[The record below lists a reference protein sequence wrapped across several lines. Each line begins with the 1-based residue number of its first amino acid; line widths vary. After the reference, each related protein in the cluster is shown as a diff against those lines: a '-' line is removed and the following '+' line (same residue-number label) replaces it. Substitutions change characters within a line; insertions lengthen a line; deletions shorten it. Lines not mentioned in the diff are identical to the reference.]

1 MSSQIDHLLNETR
14 RFAPS
19 PAFAADAIATA
30 DLYARADADREAFW
44 AEQARALHWHTP
56 FTEVLDWSQPPFARW
71 FADGELN
78 VAYNCL
84 DRHVAEGNGDRVAL
98 LWEGEPGDE
107 RRITYAQLTEEVKRT
122 ANVLQELGVGAG
134 DRVAIYLPMIPEAI
148 AAMLAVARIGAIHSV
163 IFGGFSAD
171 SLRSRIDDAGAKL
184 VITADGGYR
193 KGRVSPLKPAVDQ
206 ALGDR
211 GAGPQETVEHVLV
224 VRRTENEVAWIEG
237 RDIWWHDA
245 VPAASAEHEAQPFPA
260 ENPLFILYTSGTTGK
275 PKGILHTSGG
285 YLTQAAFTN
294 RVVHDLHPETDVF
307 WCTADI
313 GWITG
318 HSYVTY
324 GPLANGATQVL
335 YEGTP
340 DSPHP
345 GRWWE
350 LVEKYGVT
358 ILYTA
363 PTAIRSFMKLGREI
377 PQRFDLSSL
386 RLLGSVGEPI
396 NPEAWMWYRSIIGGD
411 TAPIVDT
418 WWQTETGAIMVS
430 ALPGVTE
437 TKPGS
442 AQVPLPGI
450 GIDVVDDEGTHV
462 GNGNGGLLVITQ
474 PWPSMLR
481 GIWGDPERFVETYW
495 EKFQD
500 KGFYFAGDGARL
512 DEDGDVW
519 FLGRVDDV
527 MNVSGHRLSTT
538 EIESALVGNEA
549 VAEAAVV
556 GASDETTGQ
565 AVVAFCVLKE
575 SFLKAHDAA
584 GIVDVLRRW
593 VGEQIGP
600 IARPRDVYIVTE
612 LPKTR
617 SGKIMRRLLRDVAE
631 GREVGDTTTLTDTMV
646 MSTIQS
652 KITPTS

>member
-1 MSSQIDHLLNETR
+1 MSSQIDHLLTENR

-19 PAFAADAIATA
+19 AEFTANAIADAA
-30 DLYARADADREAFW
+30 LYERAAADREGFW
-44 AEQARALHWHTP
+44 ADQARELHWHTP
-56 FTEVLDWSQPPFARW
+56 FTQVLDWSNPPFAEW
-71 FADGELN
+71 FTDGELN

-84 DRHVAEGNGDRVAL
+84 DRHVEAGNGDRIAL
-98 LWEGEPGDE
+98 RWEGEPGD
-107 RRITYAQLTEEVKRT
+107 RRDVSYAELTDEVRRL
-122 ANVLQELGVGAG
+122 ANVLTDLGIERG

-148 AAMLAVARIGAIHSV
+148 ASMLAVARIGAVHSV
-163 IFGGFSAD
+163 VFGGFSAD
-171 SLRSRIDDAGAKL
+171 SLRARIDDAGAKL
-184 VITADGGYR
+184 VITADGGWR
-193 KGRVSPLKPAVDQ
+193 KGKVSPLKPAVDQ
-206 ALGDR
+206 ALSDR
-211 GAGPQETVEHVLV
+211 NGSGEQETVEHVLV
-224 VRRTENEVAWIEG
+224 VRRGENEVDWTAG
-237 RDIWWHDA
+237 RDIWWHDV
-245 VPAASAEHEAQPFPA
+245 VPAASAEHEAQAFPS

-294 RVVHDLHPETDVF
+294 RVVHDVHPETDVY

-318 HSYVTY
+318 HTYVTY
-324 GPLANGATQVL
+324 GPLANGATQLL

-340 DSPHP
+340 DAPHP

-350 LVEKYGVT
+350 LVERHGVT

-363 PTAIRSFMKLGREI
+363 PTAIRSFMKIGRDV
-377 PQRFDLSSL
+377 PQGFDLSSL

-396 NPEAWMWYRSIIGGD
+396 NPEAWIWYREIIGAD
-411 TAPIVDT
+411 RAPIVDT
-418 WWQTETGAIMVS
+418 WWQTETGAIMIS

-442 AQVPLPGI
+442 AQVPVPGVSI
-450 GIDVVDDEGTHV
+450 AVVDEKGEPV
-462 GNGNGGLLVITQ
+462 GKGEGGLLVITE

-481 GIWGDPERFVETYW
+481 GIWGDPDRYRETYW
-495 EKFQD
+495 EKFADQ
-500 KGFYFAGDGARL
+500 GYYFAGDGARL

-519 FLGRVDDV
+519 LLGRVDDV
-527 MNVSGHRLSTT
+527 MNVSGHRLSTA
-538 EIESALVGNEA
+538 EIESALVGHEG

-565 AVVAFCVLKE
+565 AVVAYCVLKE
-575 SFLKAHDAA
+575 SYLKANPVEGLAD
-584 GIVDVLRRW
+584 GLRVW
-593 VGEQIGP
+593 VGQQIGP
-600 IARPRDVYIVTE
+600 IARPRDIYIVTE

-631 GREVGDTTTLTDTMV
+631 GREVGDTTTLADTMV

-652 KITPTS
+652 KVAQR

>member
-1 MSSQIDHLLNETR
+1 MSSQIDHLLTENR

-19 PAFAADAIATA
+19 PEFAADAVATA
-30 DLYARADADREAFW
+30 ELYAQADADREAFW

-56 FTEVLDWSQPPFARW
+56 FTQVLDWSNPPFAQW

-84 DRHVAEGNGDRVAL
+84 DRHVEAGNGDRIAL
-98 LWEGEPGDE
+98 LWEGEPGDS
-107 RRITYAQLTEEVKRT
+107 RRVTYAELTDEVKRV
-122 ANVLQELGVGAG
+122 ANVLTGLGVEAG

-148 AAMLAVARIGAIHSV
+148 AAMLAVARLGAIHSV

-171 SLRSRIDDAGAKL
+171 SLRTRIDDAGAKV
-184 VITADGGYR
+184 VITSDGGYR

-206 ALGDR
+206 ALADR
-211 GAGPQETVEHVLV
+211 GNGPQATVEHVLV
-224 VRRTENEVAWIEG
+224 VRRTENEVGWTEG
-237 RDIWWHDA
+237 RDLWWHDA
-245 VPAASAEHEAQPFPA
+245 VAEASADHTAQPFPA

-285 YLTQAAFTN
+285 YLTQASFTN
-294 RVVHDLHPETDVF
+294 RVVHDIHPETDVF

-340 DSPHP
+340 DAPHP

-377 PQRFDLSSL
+377 PNRFDLSSL

-396 NPEAWMWYRSIIGGD
+396 NPEAWMWYRHVIGAD
-411 TAPIVDT
+411 QTPIVDT
-418 WWQTETGAIMVS
+418 WWQTETGSIMVS

-442 AQVPLPGI
+442 AQVPIPGI
-450 GIDVVDDEGTHV
+450 AIDVVDDAGEHV
-462 GNGNGGLLVITQ
+462 GNGNGGLLVITK

-481 GIWGDPERFVETYW
+481 GIWGDPDRFVETYW

-500 KGFYFAGDGARL
+500 KGYYFAGDGARL
-512 DEDGDVW
+512 DEDGDIW

-556 GASDETTGQ
+556 GANDETTGQ
-565 AVVAFCVLKE
+565 AVVAFVIVKQSYLE
-575 SFLKAHDAA
+575 THSPEGLADA
-584 GIVDVLRRW
+584 LRKW

-600 IARPRDVYIVTE
+600 IARPRDVYIVGE

-631 GREVGDTTTLTDTMV
+631 GREVGDTTTLADTAV
-646 MSTIQS
+646 MSVISAQV
-652 KITPTS
+652 K